1 MPKRSPKKSPKRS
14 PKKSPKRSPKSKN
27 DRIYVYVDDEIYE
40 YSRSK
45 LIHNLEHG
53 PIFFASI
60 KSRNAIL
67 KVLVELAKLSP
78 GNMPKIENF
87 KKTIYQLVDRD
98 TVKEIEEISIFFLG
112 MRSRD
117 SILFVENLLYRL
129 ISVYRLYPFENMK
142 GIYLTVNSLDLLR
155 NTDFNEYELLKIKSK
170 DISSFNGN
178 PYSGDVCDIV
188 PIGTNID
195 TSELMYTEKNKN
207 AFFATDEIE
216 NELIE
221 LIDSLPEYKTER
233 DNKDSNP
240 ITLYDILYSHGF
252 S

>member
-1 MPKRSPKKSPKRS
+1 MPKR
-14 PKKSPKRSPKSKN
+14 SPKRSPKSKN
-27 DRIYVYVDDEIYE
+27 DRIYVYVDDDVYE

-67 KVLVELAKLSP
+67 KVLVDLAKLSP

-87 KKTIYQLVDRD
+87 KKTIYDLVDREY
-98 TVKEIEEISIFFLG
+98 VKNIREISVFFLG

-117 SILFVENLLYRL
+117 SLLFVENLLYRL
-129 ISVYRLYPFENMK
+129 LSVYRLYPFENMK

-155 NTDFNEYELLKIKSK
+155 NNDFNEYELLKIKSK
-170 DISSFNGN
+170 DISSYNGN

-195 TSELMYTEKNKN
+195 TSELMYTKQNKN
-207 AFFATDEIE
+207 AFFATDEID
-216 NELIE
+216 NELTE
-221 LIDSLPEYKTER
+221 LIYSLPEYKTER

>member
-1 MPKRSPKKSPKRS
+1 MPKKSPKR
-14 PKKSPKRSPKSKN
+14 SPKRSPKSKN
-27 DRIYVYVDDEIYE
+27 DRIYVYVDDDVYE

-67 KVLVELAKLSP
+67 KVLVDLAKLSP

-87 KKTIYQLVDRD
+87 KKTIYQLVDRES
-98 TVKEIEEISIFFLG
+98 VVGYNIKEINAFIAGVRAIESK
-112 MRSRD
+112 M
-117 SILFVENLLYRL
+117 FVTSLLYRL
-129 ISVYRLYPFENMK
+129 LSVYRLYPFENMK

-155 NTDFNEYELLKIKSK
+155 NNDFNEYELLKIKSK
-170 DISSFNGN
+170 DISSYNGN

-195 TSELMYTEKNKN
+195 TSELMYTKQNKN
-207 AFFATDEIE
+207 AFFATDEID
-216 NELIE
+216 NELTE

-240 ITLYDILYSHGF
+240 ITLYNILYSHGF
-252 S
+252 